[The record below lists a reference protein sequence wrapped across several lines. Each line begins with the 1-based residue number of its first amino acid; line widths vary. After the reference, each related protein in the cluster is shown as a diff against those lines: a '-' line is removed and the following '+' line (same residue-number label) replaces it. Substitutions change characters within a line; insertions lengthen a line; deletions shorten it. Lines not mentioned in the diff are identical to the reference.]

1 MNRECNIIRD
11 LLPLYAEEM
20 VSEESR
26 ALVENHLREC
36 ESCRKELQ
44 EIKESQRIPPDTDL
58 LPFRRVRR
66 KLRIGRARIGILTAL
81 ITLLVITLA
90 VVYLNAPNYLPYSE
104 ESLSFRKDGT
114 GRVTAVFGEE
124 VTGYEINRSPDPDSG
139 EMVYSMITWNS
150 LWDQYILRRN
160 VKEAVL
166 NPDRSDVNSVYY
178 YSADDLADRLI
189 YGRDLDPGGG
199 IHTLPRLYLASY
211 LWFAIVLSAV
221 LGILLVLVRKREKAR
236 RILGRVVLVPV
247 SYVVAHLLAKGF
259 PASSYHALR
268 DFIGILLTMIP
279 VYGIL
284 LLVVN
289 LLENRSKAA
298 TRSR

>member
-26 ALVENHLREC
+26 ALVEEHLREC
-36 ESCRKELQ
+36 EPCRKELQ
-44 EIKESQRIPPDTDL
+44 EIKKSQRIPPDTDT

-66 KLRIGRARIGILTAL
+66 KLRIGRIRIGILTAL
-81 ITLLVITLA
+81 LTLLVITL
-90 VVYLNAPNYLPYSE
+90 VTVYLNAPNYLPYSE
-104 ESLSFRKDGT
+104 ENLSFRKDET
-114 GRVTAVFGEE
+114 GRITAVFGGE
-124 VTGYEINRSPDPDSG
+124 VTGYEIDRPLDTDSG
-139 EMVYSMITWNS
+139 EAVYSITMWNS

-178 YSADDLADRLI
+178 YSADDSEDRLI
-189 YGRDLDPGGG
+189 YGRDLYPGGG
-199 IHTLPRLYLASY
+199 RYTLPRLYLAY
-211 LWFAIVLSAV
+211 YFLFAIAV
-221 LGILLVLVRKREKAR
+221 SIMLGMVLVLVRKKEKAR
-236 RILGRVVLVPV
+236 RILWKALLVPV

-259 PASSYHALR
+259 PTSSYHALR

-284 LLVVN
+284 LLIVN
-289 LLENRSKAA
+289 LLENRRRAA
-298 TRSR
+298 AKSQ